1 MNGSQDG
8 VFRAFPLQGIYQLIT
23 LEEIS
28 GIGILYGVVAAQIK
42 P

>member
-1 MNGSQDG
+1 MDGSQDG
-8 VFRAFPLQGIYQLIT
+8 VFRAFPLQGFYHLIT

-28 GIGILYGVVAAQIK
+28 GSGILYGVVAAQIN